1 MHCACPDVS
10 SCRSHDVAAYVVQN
24 SSTLEIH
31 VFKGDHCGT
40 PANGLMQPRT
50 PPTSPRARPK
60 QSPPLLGPESLN
72 GKYVLEIR
80 PLPIPRGVL
89 GPFLTKYP
97 KACGVF
103 AIAKF
108 CATMPRMAL
117 SPKKKAT
124 IIKSSARH
132 DKDTGSPEVQVNLI
146 SKRIDDL
153 SKHLKKNRKDKH
165 SRRGLLGLVAERR
178 THLEY
183 LKKKNP
189 VKHAELLKK
198 IKE

>member
-1 MHCACPDVS
+1 MPVARRGGI
-10 SCRSHDVAAYVVQN
+10 CRSKLEHLGDTRLQGGPLRNPRQWPHAA
-24 SSTLEIH
+24 
-31 VFKGDHCGT
+31 
-40 PANGLMQPRT
+40 AN
-50 PPTSPRARPK
+50 PTNIPTRPTEAV
-60 QSPPLLGPESLN
+60 PPLLGPESLN

-108 CATMPRMAL
+108 RATMPRMAL

>member
-1 MHCACPDVS
+1 MASCNREPHQHPHAPD
-10 SCRSHDVAAYVVQN
+10 RS
-24 SSTLEIH
+24 
-31 VFKGDHCGT
+31 
-40 PANGLMQPRT
+40 
-50 PPTSPRARPK
+50 
-60 QSPPLLGPESLN
+60 SPPLLGPESLN

-108 CATMPRMAL
+108 RATMPRMAL